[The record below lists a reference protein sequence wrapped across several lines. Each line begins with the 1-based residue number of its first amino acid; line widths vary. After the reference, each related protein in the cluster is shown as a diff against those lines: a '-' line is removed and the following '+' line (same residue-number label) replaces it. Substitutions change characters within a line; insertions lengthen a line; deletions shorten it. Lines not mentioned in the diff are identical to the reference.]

1 MVHCL
6 FEQSGTFKKEFIKEG
21 FDAEDYDILNQFGET
36 EHIVDLFKEIDN
48 AYNYKPSIFDNIS
61 KTDLIMAFYPCTRFE
76 SRIML
81 AFRGEQTQLRGLSDI
96 EKLEKSISLHEE
108 LHKLYVTI
116 AKMFIVALR
125 GGLQMIVENPHT
137 QPHYLTSYFPI
148 KPKVIDKDR
157 QENGDYFKKPTQFWF
172 VNREP
177 SNNLFFEPLTEVPL
191 FDIDHMNDKKLGV
204 DRETARSM
212 IHPQYARYFIKT
224 FVLKEDGKI

>member
-21 FDAEDYDILNQFGET
+21 IIAEDYDILNQFGET

-61 KTDLIMAFYPCTRFE
+61 KSDLIMAFYPCTRFE

-125 GGLQMIVENPHT
+125 GGASNDSRKPTYATPLLDLVFPH
-137 QPHYLTSYFPI
+137 QAES
-148 KPKVIDKDR
+148 DR
-157 QENGDYFKKPTQFWF
+157 QRQTGEWGLFQKADSILVCEQRAKQQP
-172 VNREP
+172 VLRASNRSP
-177 SNNLFFEPLTEVPL
+177 V
-191 FDIDHMNDKKLGV
+191 V
-204 DRETARSM
+204 
-212 IHPQYARYFIKT
+212 
-224 FVLKEDGKI
+224 